1 MSGIRVQPDRR
12 LAAVISVPGDKSI
25 SHRALVL
32 GALADGITEIRGF
45 LESDDCLSTLA
56 AMQALGVR
64 IERPAPSAVRVHG
77 VGLQGLRG
85 APHSLDVG
93 NAGTAMRLMTGLLA
107 AQSFDSELVGDSSLM
122 RRPMERV
129 AVPLRAMGAR
139 VETKAG
145 MPPVLIKGGSR
156 LKAISYSMP
165 VASAQVKSA
174 LLLAG
179 LYADGE
185 MEIIEPAPTRDHTER
200 MLAAFGCELTGRD
213 GVVRLTPP
221 AGLRAA
227 PVDVPG
233 DFSSAAFF
241 IVAGCLAADDTFTI
255 RGVGVNP
262 TRTGLLDVLGMMG
275 ADIRLLRHRSA
286 GAEPVADIEI
296 RVRSL
301 HGVHV
306 PQRLVPLAIDELP
319 VLLVAAASARGE
331 TVVTGARELRVKESD
346 RIAVVAEG
354 LAALGVECEVLEDGL
369 RVVGRGTGSAFA
381 GGRINSHGDHRI
393 AMSFAIAALRA
404 SEAIEIEDVANVST
418 SFPGFVATARAAG
431 LGIDTLN

>member
-1 MSGIRVQPDRR
+1 MSGFRVQPGRQ
-12 LAAVISVPGDKSI
+12 LATVISVPGDKSI
-25 SHRALVL
+25 SHRALLL

-64 IERPAPSAVRVHG
+64 IERPAPSTVRVHG

-129 AVPLRAMGAR
+129 AVPLRTMGAR

-145 MPPVLIKGGSR
+145 MPPVLIKGGNR
-156 LKAISYSMP
+156 LKAIRYSMP

-185 MEIIEPAPTRDHTER
+185 MEIVEPAPTRDHTER
-200 MLAAFGCELTGRD
+200 MLTAFGCELTGRD

-221 AGLRAA
+221 AELRAA
-227 PVDVPG
+227 PIDVPG

-241 IVAGCLAADDTFTI
+241 IVAGCLAADDAFTI
-255 RGVGVNP
+255 RGVGINP

-296 RVRSL
+296 RARSL

-306 PQRLVPLAIDELP
+306 PERLVPLAIDELP

-354 LAALGVECEVLEDGL
+354 LAALGAECEVLEDGL
-369 RVVGRGTGSAFA
+369 RVVGRGTGFAFA

-393 AMSFAIAALRA
+393 AMSFAVAALRA

-431 LGIDTLN
+431 LGIETLV